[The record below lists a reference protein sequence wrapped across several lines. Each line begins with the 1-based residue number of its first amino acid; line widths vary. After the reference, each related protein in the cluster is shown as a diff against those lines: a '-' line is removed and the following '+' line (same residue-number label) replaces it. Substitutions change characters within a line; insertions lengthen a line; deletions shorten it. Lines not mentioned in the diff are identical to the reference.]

1 MTLDRTQRVRIGA
14 AFAAVAVIAGTSG
27 YYLSESQTPGISNES
42 TEGGRKVL
50 YYYDPMVPQE
60 HYDSAD
66 ALSSMGMKTFKPKY
80 ADEGGA
86 DTPGVKIAAGA
97 MQNLGARTA
106 VARIG
111 TLESSL
117 DVTGAIDFNQRD
129 VAIVQARAGGFV
141 QRTYGRAPSDIVRA
155 GAPIADLLVPEWG
168 GAQAEYLAVRRSG
181 DAGLANA
188 ARDRLKLLGMPA
200 GTIVSVTRTG
210 RRQDVVTISTP
221 VGGVIQTLDVRP
233 GMTLSAGQ
241 TLAQVNGLGT
251 VWLNAAVPETR
262 AGEIKVG
269 QSAVAELASFP
280 GERFSG
286 KVIAVLPTAE
296 AASRTLTVRVELRNR
311 GGRLKPGM
319 FATVHL
325 GAVGKPALLVPSE
338 AVIRTGK
345 RTLVMLAANGGRF
358 QPAEVQIGRDGGG
371 QTEILSGLSEGEKV
385 ITSGQF
391 LIDSEASLSGVQV
404 RPLNAAPASKSAAID
419 KTPKPKDYGTTGRI
433 EAIKEGAVTLSHQP
447 VPALGWP
454 AMTMTFKLANP
465 AMTRGHKKGDRVS
478 FRFEQRQDGPTVTSI
493 ARNGGGQ

>member
-1 MTLDRTQRVRIGA
+1 
-14 AFAAVAVIAGTSG
+14 
-27 YYLSESQTPGISNES
+27 
-42 TEGGRKVL
+42 
-50 YYYDPMVPQE
+50 
-60 HYDSAD
+60 
-66 ALSSMGMKTFKPKY
+66 MGMKVQPKY
-80 ADEGGA
+80 ADEGSGSS
-86 DTPGVKIAAGA
+86 PGVQIPAGA

-129 VAIVQARAGGFV
+129 VAIIQARAGGFV

-181 DAGLANA
+181 NAALANA
-188 ARDRLKLLGMPA
+188 AHDRLKLLGMPA
-200 GTIVSVTRTG
+200 GTIASLARSG
-210 RRQDVVTISTP
+210 RRQDVITISTP
-221 VGGVIQTLDVRP
+221 VGGVIQTLDVRQ
-233 GMTLSAGQ
+233 GMTLAAGQ

-251 VWLNAAVPETR
+251 VWLNAAIPETR
-262 AGEIKVG
+262 AGEVKLG
-269 QSAVAELASFP
+269 QYAVAELASFP

-325 GAVGKPALLVPSE
+325 GDVGKPALLVPSE
-338 AVIRTGK
+338 AIIRTGK

-358 QPAEVQIGRDGGG
+358 QPAEVQIGREGGG
-371 QTEILSGLSEGEKV
+371 QTEILAGLSEGEKV

-391 LIDSEASLSGVQV
+391 LIDSEASLSGIKA
-404 RPLNAAPASKSAAID
+404 RPLEAAPAPNPAAAN
-419 KTPKPKDYGTTGRI
+419 TPAKPKDYATTGRI
-433 EAIKEGAVTLSHQP
+433 ETIENGAVTLSHQP

-454 AMTMTFKLANP
+454 AMTMSFKLASP
-465 AMTRGHKKGDRVS
+465 AIVRGYKKGDRVS
-478 FRFEQRQDGPTVTSI
+478 FRFEQRQGGATLTSI
-493 ARNGGGQ
+493 AHSGAAK

>member
-1 MTLDRTQRVRIGA
+1 MTADRTQKATLGA
-14 AFAAVAVIAGTSG
+14 AIAAIALAAAGGG
-27 YYLSESQTPGISNES
+27 YYLGKSGGDAKTAAD
-42 TEGGRKVL
+42 GRKIL

-60 HYDSAD
+60 HYDSPD
-66 ALSSMGMKTFKPKY
+66 AKSSMGMAVEPKY
-80 ADEGGA
+80 ADEGGTSA
-86 DTPGVKIAAGA
+86 PGVKIPADA

-106 VARIG
+106 IARIG
-111 TLESSL
+111 MLESSL

-168 GAQAEYLAVRRSG
+168 GAQAEYLALRRSG
-181 DAGLANA
+181 NAGLANA
-188 ARDRLKLLGMPA
+188 ARERLKLLGMPA
-200 GTIVSVTRTG
+200 GTIASVARTG

-251 VWLNAAVPETR
+251 VWLNAAIPETR
-262 AGEIKVG
+262 AGEVKLG

-325 GAVGKPALLVPSE
+325 GDVGKPALLVPSE

-345 RTLVMLAANGGRF
+345 RTLVMLAENGGRY
-358 QPAEVQIGRDGGG
+358 QPAEVQLGREGGG
-371 QTEILSGLSEGEKV
+371 QTEILAGLSEGEKV

-391 LIDSEASLSGVQV
+391 LIDSEASLSGIKA
-404 RPLNAAPASKSAAID
+404 RPLNTAPAPNPAAANN
-419 KTPKPKDYGTTGRI
+419 PAKPTDYGTIGSI
-433 EAIKEGAVTLSHQP
+433 EAIENGAVTLSHQP

-454 AMTMTFKLANP
+454 AMTMSFKLANP
-465 AMTRGHKKGDRVS
+465 TMTRGYKKGDRVS
-478 FRFEQRQDGPTVTSI
+478 FRFEQRKGGSTLTSI
-493 ARNGGGQ
+493 AHSGAAK

>member
-1 MTLDRTQRVRIGA
+1 MTADRTQKATLGA
-14 AFAAVAVIAGTSG
+14 AIAAIALAAAGGGYYLGTSG
-27 YYLSESQTPGISNES
+27 GDAKTAAD
-42 TEGGRKVL
+42 GRKIL

-60 HYDSAD
+60 HYDSPD
-66 ALSSMGMKTFKPKY
+66 AKSSMGMAVEPKY
-80 ADEGGA
+80 ANEGGTSA
-86 DTPGVKIAAGA
+86 PGVKIPADA

-106 VARIG
+106 IARIG
-111 TLESSL
+111 MLESSL

-168 GAQAEYLAVRRSG
+168 GAQAEYLALRRSG
-181 DAGLANA
+181 NAGLANA

-200 GTIVSVTRTG
+200 GTIASVARTG

-251 VWLNAAVPETR
+251 VWLNAAIPETR
-262 AGEIKVG
+262 AGEVKLG

-325 GAVGKPALLVPSE
+325 GDVGKPALLVPSE

-345 RTLVMLAANGGRF
+345 RTLVMLAENGGRY
-358 QPAEVQIGRDGGG
+358 QPAEVQLGREGGG
-371 QTEILSGLSEGEKV
+371 QTEILAGLSEGEKV

-391 LIDSEASLSGVQV
+391 LIDSEASLSGVAA
-404 RPLNAAPASKSAAID
+404 RPIG
-419 KTPKPKDYGTTGRI
+419 GTTG
-433 EAIKEGAVTLSHQP
+433 AGAMSAAP
-447 VPALGWP
+447 PAAG
-454 AMTMTFKLANP
+454 AMSAPRAGTSTAPRNA
-465 AMTRGHKKGDRVS
+465 AMAAPMKRM
-478 FRFEQRQDGPTVTSI
+478 EP
-493 ARNGGGQ
+493 GQ

>member
-1 MTLDRTQRVRIGA
+1 LTADRTQKATLGA
-14 AFAAVAVIAGTSG
+14 AIAAIALAAAGGG
-27 YYLSESQTPGISNES
+27 YYLGKSGGDAKTAAD
-42 TEGGRKVL
+42 GRKIL

-60 HYDSAD
+60 HYDSPD
-66 ALSSMGMKTFKPKY
+66 AKSSMGMAVEPKY
-80 ADEGGA
+80 ADEGGTSA
-86 DTPGVKIAAGA
+86 PGVKIPADA

-106 VARIG
+106 IARIG
-111 TLESSL
+111 MLESSL

-129 VAIVQARAGGFV
+129 VAIVQAHAGGFV

-168 GAQAEYLAVRRSG
+168 GAQAEYLALRRSG
-181 DAGLANA
+181 NAGLANA
-188 ARDRLKLLGMPA
+188 ARERLKLLGMPA
-200 GTIVSVTRTG
+200 GTIASVARTG

-251 VWLNAAVPETR
+251 VWLNAAIPETR
-262 AGEIKVG
+262 AGEVKLG

-286 KVIAVLPTAE
+286 KIVAVLPTAE

-325 GAVGKPALLVPSE
+325 GDVGKPALLVPSE

-345 RTLVMLAANGGRF
+345 RTLVMLAENGGRY
-358 QPAEVQIGRDGGG
+358 QPAEVQLGREGGG
-371 QTEILSGLSEGEKV
+371 QTEILAGLSEGEKV

-391 LIDSEASLSGVQV
+391 LIDSEASLSGIKA
-404 RPLNAAPASKSAAID
+404 RPLNAAPAPNPAAANN
-419 KTPKPKDYGTTGRI
+419 PAKPTDYGTIGSI
-433 EAIKEGAVTLSHQP
+433 EAIENGAVTLSHQP

-454 AMTMTFKLANP
+454 AMTMSFKLANP
-465 AMTRGHKKGDRVS
+465 TMTRGYKKGDRVS
-478 FRFEQRQDGPTVTSI
+478 FRFEQRKGGSTLTSI
-493 ARNGGGQ
+493 AHSGAAK

>member
-1 MTLDRTQRVRIGA
+1 MTADRTQKATLGA
-14 AFAAVAVIAGTSG
+14 AIAAIALAAAGGGYYLGTSG
-27 YYLSESQTPGISNES
+27 GDAKTAAD
-42 TEGGRKVL
+42 GRKIL

-60 HYDSAD
+60 HYDSPD
-66 ALSSMGMKTFKPKY
+66 AKSSMGMAVEPKY
-80 ADEGGA
+80 ANEGGTSA
-86 DTPGVKIAAGA
+86 PGVKIPADA

-106 VARIG
+106 IARIG
-111 TLESSL
+111 MLESSL

-168 GAQAEYLAVRRSG
+168 GAQAEYLALRRSG
-181 DAGLANA
+181 NAGLANA

-200 GTIVSVTRTG
+200 GTIASVARTG

-233 GMTLSAGQ
+233 GMTLAAGQ

-251 VWLNAAVPETR
+251 VWLNAAIPETR
-262 AGEIKVG
+262 AGEVKLG
-269 QSAVAELASFP
+269 QPAVAELASFP

-325 GAVGKPALLVPSE
+325 GDVGKPALLVPSE

-345 RTLVMLAANGGRF
+345 RTLVMLAENGGRY
-358 QPAEVQIGRDGGG
+358 QPAEVQLGREGGG
-371 QTEILSGLSEGEKV
+371 QTEILAGLSEGEKV

-391 LIDSEASLSGVQV
+391 LIDSEASLSGIKA
-404 RPLNAAPASKSAAID
+404 RPLNAAPAPNPAAANN
-419 KTPKPKDYGTTGRI
+419 PAKPTDYGTIGSI
-433 EAIKEGAVTLSHQP
+433 EAIENGAVTLSHQP

-454 AMTMTFKLANP
+454 AMTMSFKLANP
-465 AMTRGHKKGDRVS
+465 TMTRGYKKGDRVS
-478 FRFEQRQDGPTVTSI
+478 FRFEQRKGGSTLTSI
-493 ARNGGGQ
+493 AHSGAAK

>member
-1 MTLDRTQRVRIGA
+1 MTADRTQKATLGA
-14 AFAAVAVIAGTSG
+14 AIAAIALAAAGGGYYLGTSG
-27 YYLSESQTPGISNES
+27 GDAKTAAD
-42 TEGGRKVL
+42 GRKIL

-60 HYDSAD
+60 HYDSPD
-66 ALSSMGMKTFKPKY
+66 AKSSMGMAVEPKY
-80 ADEGGA
+80 ADEGGTSA
-86 DTPGVKIAAGA
+86 PGVKIPADA

-106 VARIG
+106 IARIG
-111 TLESSL
+111 MLESSL

-168 GAQAEYLAVRRSG
+168 GAQAEYLALRRSG
-181 DAGLANA
+181 NAGLANA
-188 ARDRLKLLGMPA
+188 ARERLKLLGMPA
-200 GTIVSVTRTG
+200 GTIASVARTG

-251 VWLNAAVPETR
+251 VWLNAAIPETR
-262 AGEIKVG
+262 AGEVKLG

-325 GAVGKPALLVPSE
+325 GDVGKPALLVPSE

-345 RTLVMLAANGGRF
+345 RTLVMLAENGGRY
-358 QPAEVQIGRDGGG
+358 QPAEVQLGREGGG
-371 QTEILSGLSEGEKV
+371 QTEILAGLSEGEKV

-391 LIDSEASLSGVQV
+391 LIDSEASLSGIKA
-404 RPLNAAPASKSAAID
+404 RPLNAAPAPNPAAANN
-419 KTPKPKDYGTTGRI
+419 PAKPTDYGTIGSI
-433 EAIKEGAVTLSHQP
+433 EAIENGAVTLSHQP

-454 AMTMTFKLANP
+454 AMTMSFKLANP
-465 AMTRGHKKGDRVS
+465 TMTRGYKKGDRVS
-478 FRFEQRQDGPTVTSI
+478 FRFEQRKGGSTLTSI
-493 ARNGGGQ
+493 AHSGAAK

>member
-1 MTLDRTQRVRIGA
+1 LTADRTQKATLGA
-14 AFAAVAVIAGTSG
+14 AIAAIALAAAGGGYYLGTSG
-27 YYLSESQTPGISNES
+27 GDAKTAAD
-42 TEGGRKVL
+42 GRKIL

-60 HYDSAD
+60 HYDSPD
-66 ALSSMGMKTFKPKY
+66 AKSSMGMAVEPKY
-80 ADEGGA
+80 ADEGGTSA
-86 DTPGVKIAAGA
+86 PGVKIPADA

-106 VARIG
+106 IARIG
-111 TLESSL
+111 MLESSL

-168 GAQAEYLAVRRSG
+168 GAQAEYLALRRSG
-181 DAGLANA
+181 NAGLANA
-188 ARDRLKLLGMPA
+188 ARERLKLLGMPA
-200 GTIVSVTRTG
+200 GTIASVARTG

-251 VWLNAAVPETR
+251 VWLNAAIPETR
-262 AGEIKVG
+262 AGEVKLG

-325 GAVGKPALLVPSE
+325 GDVGKPALLVPSE

-345 RTLVMLAANGGRF
+345 RTLVMLAENGGRY
-358 QPAEVQIGRDGGG
+358 QPAEVQLGREGGG
-371 QTEILSGLSEGEKV
+371 QTEILAGLSEGEKV

-391 LIDSEASLSGVQV
+391 LIDSEASLSGIKA
-404 RPLNAAPASKSAAID
+404 RPLNAAPAPNPAAANN
-419 KTPKPKDYGTTGRI
+419 PAKPTDYGTIGSI
-433 EAIKEGAVTLSHQP
+433 EAIENGAVTLSHQP

-454 AMTMTFKLANP
+454 AMTMSFKLANP
-465 AMTRGHKKGDRVS
+465 TMTRGYKKGDRVS
-478 FRFEQRQDGPTVTSI
+478 FRFEQRKGGSTLTSI
-493 ARNGGGQ
+493 AHSGAAK

>member
-1 MTLDRTQRVRIGA
+1 MTPDRTQKATLGA
-14 AFAAVAVIAGTSG
+14 AIAAIALVAAGGGYYLGTSG
-27 YYLSESQTPGISNES
+27 GDAKTAAD
-42 TEGGRKVL
+42 GRKIL
-50 YYYDPMVPQE
+50 YYFDPMVPQE
-60 HYDSAD
+60 HYDSPD
-66 ALSSMGMKTFKPKY
+66 AKSSMGMAVEPKY
-80 ADEGGA
+80 ADEGGTSA
-86 DTPGVKIAAGA
+86 PGVKIPAEAL
-97 MQNLGARTA
+97 QNLGARTA
-106 VARIG
+106 IARIG

-168 GAQAEYLAVRRSG
+168 GAQAEYLALRRSG
-181 DAGLANA
+181 NAGLANA
-188 ARDRLKLLGMPA
+188 ARERLKLLGMPA
-200 GTIVSVTRTG
+200 GTIASVARTG

-221 VGGVIQTLDVRP
+221 IGGVIQTLDVRP
-233 GMTLSAGQ
+233 GMTLAAGQ

-262 AGEIKVG
+262 AGEIRVG

-325 GAVGKPALLVPSE
+325 GDVGKPALLVPSE

-345 RTLVMLAANGGRF
+345 RTLVMLAENGGRY
-358 QPAEVQIGRDGGG
+358 QPAEVQLGREGGG
-371 QTEILSGLSEGEKV
+371 QTEILAGLSEGEKV

-391 LIDSEASLSGVQV
+391 LIDSEASLSGIKA
-404 RPLNAAPASKSAAID
+404 RPLNAAPAPNPAAANN
-419 KTPKPKDYGTTGRI
+419 PAKPTDYGTTGTI
-433 EAIKEGAVTLSHQP
+433 ETIEDGAVTLSHQP

-454 AMTMTFKLANP
+454 AMTMSFKLANP
-465 AMTRGHKKGDRVS
+465 TMTRGYKKGDRVS
-478 FRFEQRQDGPTVTSI
+478 FRFEQRQVGFTLTSI
-493 ARNGGGQ
+493 AHSGAAK

>member
-1 MTLDRTQRVRIGA
+1 LTPDRTQKATLGA
-14 AFAAVAVIAGTSG
+14 AIAAIALVAAGGGYYLGTSG
-27 YYLSESQTPGISNES
+27 GDAKTAAD
-42 TEGGRKVL
+42 GRKIL
-50 YYYDPMVPQE
+50 YYFDPMVPQE
-60 HYDSAD
+60 HYDSPD
-66 ALSSMGMKTFKPKY
+66 AKSSMGMAVEPKY
-80 ADEGGA
+80 ADEGGTSA
-86 DTPGVKIAAGA
+86 PGVKIPAEAL
-97 MQNLGARTA
+97 QNLGARTA
-106 VARIG
+106 IARIG

-168 GAQAEYLAVRRSG
+168 GAQAEYLALRRSG
-181 DAGLANA
+181 NAGLANA
-188 ARDRLKLLGMPA
+188 ARERLKLLGMPA
-200 GTIVSVTRTG
+200 GTIASVARTG

-221 VGGVIQTLDVRP
+221 IGGVIQTLDVRP
-233 GMTLSAGQ
+233 GMTLAAGQ

-262 AGEIKVG
+262 AGEIRVG

-325 GAVGKPALLVPSE
+325 GDVGKPALLVPSE

-345 RTLVMLAANGGRF
+345 RTLVMLAENGGRY
-358 QPAEVQIGRDGGG
+358 QPAEVQLGREGGG
-371 QTEILSGLSEGEKV
+371 QTEILAGLSEGEKV

-391 LIDSEASLSGVQV
+391 LIDSEASLSGIKA
-404 RPLNAAPASKSAAID
+404 RPLNAAPAPNPAAANN
-419 KTPKPKDYGTTGRI
+419 PAKPTDYGTTGTI
-433 EAIKEGAVTLSHQP
+433 ETIEDGAVTLSHQP

-454 AMTMTFKLANP
+454 AMTMSFKLANP
-465 AMTRGHKKGDRVS
+465 TMTRGYKKGDRVS
-478 FRFEQRQDGPTVTSI
+478 FRFEQRQVGFTLTSI
-493 ARNGGGQ
+493 AHSGAAK

>member
-14 AFAAVAVIAGTSG
+14 AFAAVAAIAGASG
-27 YYLSESQTPGISNES
+27 YYLSESHTPATADGA
-42 TEGGRKVL
+42 TGGGRKVL

-60 HYDSAD
+60 HYDSPD
-66 ALSSMGMKTFKPKY
+66 AKSSMGMKVQPKY
-80 ADEGGA
+80 ADEGSGSS
-86 DTPGVKIAAGA
+86 PGVQIPAGA

-129 VAIVQARAGGFV
+129 VAIIQARAGGFV

-181 DAGLANA
+181 NAALANA
-188 ARDRLKLLGMPA
+188 AHDRLKLLGMPA
-200 GTIVSVTRTG
+200 GTIASLARSG
-210 RRQDVVTISTP
+210 RRQDVITISTP
-221 VGGVIQTLDVRP
+221 VGGVIQTLDVRQ
-233 GMTLSAGQ
+233 GMTLAAGQ

-251 VWLNAAVPETR
+251 VWLNAAIPETR
-262 AGEIKVG
+262 AGEVKLG
-269 QSAVAELASFP
+269 QYAVAELASFP

-325 GAVGKPALLVPSE
+325 GDVGKPALLVPSE
-338 AVIRTGK
+338 AIIRTGK

-358 QPAEVQIGRDGGG
+358 QPAEVQIGREGGG
-371 QTEILSGLSEGEKV
+371 QTEILAGLSEGEKV

-391 LIDSEASLSGVQV
+391 LIDSEASLSGIKA
-404 RPLNAAPASKSAAID
+404 RPLEAAPAPNPAAAN
-419 KTPKPKDYGTTGRI
+419 TPAKPKDYATTGRI
-433 EAIKEGAVTLSHQP
+433 ETIENGAVTLSHQP

-454 AMTMTFKLANP
+454 AMTMSFKLASP
-465 AMTRGHKKGDRVS
+465 AIVRGYKKGDRVS
-478 FRFEQRQDGPTVTSI
+478 FRFEQRQGGATLTSI
-493 ARNGGGQ
+493 AHSGAAK

>member
-1 MTLDRTQRVRIGA
+1 MTADRTQKATLGA
-14 AFAAVAVIAGTSG
+14 AIAAIALAAAGGGYYLGTSG
-27 YYLSESQTPGISNES
+27 GDAKTAAD
-42 TEGGRKVL
+42 GRKIL

-60 HYDSAD
+60 HYDSPD
-66 ALSSMGMKTFKPKY
+66 AKSSMGMAVEPKY
-80 ADEGGA
+80 ADEGGTSA
-86 DTPGVKIAAGA
+86 PGVKIPADA

-106 VARIG
+106 IARIG
-111 TLESSL
+111 MLESSL

-168 GAQAEYLAVRRSG
+168 GAQAEYLALRRSG
-181 DAGLANA
+181 NAGLANA
-188 ARDRLKLLGMPA
+188 ARERLKLLGMPA
-200 GTIVSVTRTG
+200 GTIASVARTG

-221 VGGVIQTLDVRP
+221 VGGVIQTLNVRP

-251 VWLNAAVPETR
+251 VWLNAAIPETR
-262 AGEIKVG
+262 AGEVKLG

-325 GAVGKPALLVPSE
+325 GDVGKPALLVPSE

-345 RTLVMLAANGGRF
+345 RTLVMLAENGGRY
-358 QPAEVQIGRDGGG
+358 QPAEVQLGREGGG
-371 QTEILSGLSEGEKV
+371 QTEILAGLSEGEKV

-391 LIDSEASLSGVQV
+391 LIDSEASLSGIKA
-404 RPLNAAPASKSAAID
+404 RPLNAAPAPNPAAANN
-419 KTPKPKDYGTTGRI
+419 PAKPTDYGTIGSI
-433 EAIKEGAVTLSHQP
+433 EAIENGAVTLSHQP

-454 AMTMTFKLANP
+454 AMTMSFKLANP
-465 AMTRGHKKGDRVS
+465 TMTRGYKKGDRVS
-478 FRFEQRQDGPTVTSI
+478 FRFEQRKGGSTLTSI
-493 ARNGGGQ
+493 AHSGAAK

>member
-1 MTLDRTQRVRIGA
+1 MTPDRTQKATLGA
-14 AFAAVAVIAGTSG
+14 AIAAIALAAAGGGYYLGTSG
-27 YYLSESQTPGISNES
+27 GDAKTAAD
-42 TEGGRKVL
+42 GRKIL
-50 YYYDPMVPQE
+50 YYFDPMVPQE

-66 ALSSMGMKTFKPKY
+66 AKSSMGMAVEPKY
-80 ADEGGA
+80 ADEGGTSA
-86 DTPGVKIAAGA
+86 PGVKIPAEA

-106 VARIG
+106 IARIG

-129 VAIVQARAGGFV
+129 VVIVQARAGGFV

-168 GAQAEYLAVRRSG
+168 GAQAEYLALRRSG
-181 DAGLANA
+181 NAGLANA
-188 ARDRLKLLGMPA
+188 ARERLKLLGMPT
-200 GTIVSVTRTG
+200 GTIASVARTG

-233 GMTLSAGQ
+233 GMTLAAGQ

-262 AGEIKVG
+262 AGEIRVG

-280 GERFSG
+280 GERFAG
-286 KVIAVLPTAE
+286 KIIAVLPTAE
-296 AASRTLTVRVELRNR
+296 VTSRTLTVRVELRNR

-325 GAVGKPALLVPSE
+325 GDVGKPALLIPSE

-345 RTLVMLAANGGRF
+345 RTLVMLAGNGGRY
-358 QPAEVQIGRDGGG
+358 QPAEVQIGGSGGG
-371 QTEILSGLSEGEKV
+371 QTEILAGLSAGEKV

-391 LIDSEASLSGVQV
+391 LIDSEASLSGIQV
-404 RPLNAAPASKSAAID
+404 RSLDSAAAPKPAASNQPTRAA
-419 KTPKPKDYGTTGRI
+419 P
-433 EAIKEGAVTLSHQP
+433 
-447 VPALGWP
+447 
-454 AMTMTFKLANP
+454 
-465 AMTRGHKKGDRVS
+465 
-478 FRFEQRQDGPTVTSI
+478 
-493 ARNGGGQ
+493 